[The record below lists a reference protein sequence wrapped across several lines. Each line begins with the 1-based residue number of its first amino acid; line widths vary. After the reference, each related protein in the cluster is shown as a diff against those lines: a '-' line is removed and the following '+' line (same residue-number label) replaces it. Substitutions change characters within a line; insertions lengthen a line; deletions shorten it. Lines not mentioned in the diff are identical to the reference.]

1 MSSAVIGQALPFA
14 YKYHVNGR
22 AKPGDTILNATDSVG
37 LRDGR
42 RLMSSAS
49 MIADQAGHC

>member
-49 MIADQAGHC
+49 MVADQAGHC